1 LSCGNY
7 QSFFALLKVRKPSWG
22 HFYNYGEF
30 EMSKFITIE
39 ALKKYQPTLSEA
51 ESFCREQKATKSAW
65 DKELPPPT
73 EEFMRQKEGLVS
85 YNIRFSSELYE
96 QLKQWQVQES
106 VRLNRVVSVNQ
117 CIIKA
122 VKDKIKEK
130 ISNMD
135 VA

>member
-1 LSCGNY
+1 
-7 QSFFALLKVRKPSWG
+7 
-22 HFYNYGEF
+22 
-30 EMSKFITIE
+30 
-39 ALKKYQPTLSEA
+39 
-51 ESFCREQKATKSAW
+51 
-65 DKELPPPT
+65 
-73 EEFMRQKEGLVS
+73 MRQKEGLVS

-122 VKDKIKEK
+122 VKDKIKER

>member
-51 ESFCREQKATKSAW
+51 ESFRREQKATKSAW

-73 EEFMRQKEGLVS
+73 EELRAAME
-85 YNIRFSSELYE
+85 
-96 QLKQWQVQES
+96 
-106 VRLNRVVSVNQ
+106 RLATS
-117 CIIKA
+117 
-122 VKDKIKEK
+122 
-130 ISNMD
+130 M
-135 VA
+135 